1 MGGEGSGGEGG
12 GGGSEGGGRQ
22 SSTVYAEECVQL
34 FLWRKWLTS
43 SHTQGWK
50 AGCGVPSRTM

>member
-1 MGGEGSGGEGG
+1 VGGKGSGGEGG

-34 FLWRKWLTS
+34 FLWRK
-43 SHTQGWK
+43 
-50 AGCGVPSRTM
+50 

>member
-1 MGGEGSGGEGG
+1 VGGEGSGGEGG

-34 FLWRKWLTS
+34 FL
-43 SHTQGWK
+43 
-50 AGCGVPSRTM
+50 